1 MRLNPLFS
9 TWHFPFDTFC
19 LFSNFTGRNVF
30 RTLFKNKL
38 PERNE
43 LFLPK
48 RMAYVVDLE
57 DEFDTDI
64 PTTLIRS
71 KADCPS
77 VEVCILL
84 IVFLSSSIH
93 VGLKLGTV
101 DWTAIAAQDG
111 STMNYIWF
119 PKCWPN
125 TPFSL
130 SRSDI
135 DPASIKHFSSQLD
148 I

>member
-1 MRLNPLFS
+1 
-9 TWHFPFDTFC
+9 
-19 LFSNFTGRNVF
+19 
-30 RTLFKNKL
+30 
-38 PERNE
+38 
-43 LFLPK
+43 
-48 RMAYVVDLE
+48 MAYVVDLE

-101 DWTAIAAQDG
+101 D
-111 STMNYIWF
+111 
-119 PKCWPN
+119 
-125 TPFSL
+125 
-130 SRSDI
+130 
-135 DPASIKHFSSQLD
+135 
-148 I
+148 